1 MLAALSL
8 IVYPFQAR
16 QMRVPTNHYII
27 AVPKEQKLGKYIL
40 APVLKG
46 SEVNEL
52 KPVSGRI
59 EALPDRLTRAF
70 GIASNTPFGG
80 LNAEMLSDSVKGL
93 KVGDEVYVS
102 YLACDEENYFDMTES
117 EYLYR
122 VPIHH
127 LIALKTPEGFEAV
140 CGKVLIRPDM
150 TPEFESKVLVSV
162 NNKKKVAQGTVASCS
177 PGMREKFSSG
187 QRVAYM
193 ERLAEWIEIEGE
205 KYDFVYTHEILGL
218 I

>member
-1 MLAALSL
+1 MK
-8 IVYPFQAR
+8 
-16 QMRVPTNHYII
+16 VPTNHYII
-27 AVPKEQKLGKYIL
+27 AVPKEQKLGKYVL

-59 EALPDRLTRAF
+59 VALPDRLTRAF

-80 LNAEMLSDSVKGL
+80 LNAEMLSGSVKGL

-122 VPIHH
+122 VPVHH
-127 LIALKTPEGFEAV
+127 LIALKTPQGFEAI

-150 TPEFESKVLVSV
+150 SPEFESKVLVSV
-162 NNKKKVAQGTVASCS
+162 NNKKKVAQGTVVSSSA
-177 PGMREKFSSG
+177 GMREKFSSG

-205 KYDFVYTHEILGL
+205 KYDFVYTHEILGF

>member
-1 MLAALSL
+1 
-8 IVYPFQAR
+8 
-16 QMRVPTNHYII
+16 MRVPTNHYII

-59 EALPDRLTRAF
+59 VALPDTLTRSF

-80 LNAEMLSDSVKGL
+80 LNAFMLKDSVSSL
-93 KVGDEVYVS
+93 QIGDEVYVS
-102 YLACDEENYFDMTES
+102 YLACDEENFFDSTEN

-122 VPIHH
+122 IPVHH
-127 LIALKTPEGFEAV
+127 LIARKTDTGFEAV
-140 CGKVLIRPDM
+140 CGKVIIRPDM
-150 TPEFESKVLVSV
+150 SAEFESKVLISV
-162 NNKKKVAQGTVASCS
+162 NNRKKVAQGEVVSCS
-177 PGMREKFSSG
+177 PGMRESFKVM

-205 KYDFVYTHEILGL
+205 KYDFVYTHEVLGTL
-218 I
+218 